1 MTMKPSVRKL
11 TALLLV
17 VWLLVGLAQ
26 PTAWANSGEITISSA
41 KELVNFSKNC
51 SLDTWSQGKTVRL
64 MADIDLTS
72 VDFAPI
78 PTFGGTFLG
87 DGHTISGLRIE
98 FSGSKLGLFRYIQ
111 KGAVVQDLHVSGTV
125 APDGSR
131 TFVGGIAGVNAGAI
145 RNCSFRGIVK
155 GDEAVGGIVG
165 RNDETGEIAGCTAS
179 GTVQGLDCTGGIA
192 GRNLGLLLKCENT
205 AGVNTMQQDTSLDLD
220 ALSGGLNQLS
230 GNQREE
236 TDALLNSHTD
246 TGGVAGY
253 SSGAIQ
259 SCVNNGA
266 VGYPH
271 VGYNVGGIAGRQTGY
286 LADCVNN
293 GAILGRK
300 DVGGIA
306 GQAEPYLALGADS
319 DTLTRLR
326 RELDTLDDLVQAA
339 IDHTQNNGDNISAK
353 LERIGLSTDAAR
365 DSSKR
370 LLDHTSDFLDDNVDT
385 LNSFSVT
392 VTAALDKMEPALD
405 DLSDAAGYLDILA
418 DRLETALDTLAD
430 TAEPSQ
436 NVKKAVEDL
445 KAVQKPLAEA
455 INALGT
461 ALDELQQAVIIT
473 DDGLEA
479 ICEALAKLPGAITEL
494 GQAISDLGR
503 AVSELG
509 EASTELPQVLEGNAP
524 GDYEENGGGDPPTVD
539 GALQGMGDALV
550 TIGEIM
556 QTIGENV
563 ELDPDH
569 LELALSALN
578 SSLQPLS
585 AAAKELANSTDDLS
599 KAMDDLI
606 SASGTLSEGLEQ
618 LAGASTVGGA
628 VSRKLESAFSAM
640 SKAVE
645 RLTEDGPLE
654 LSPLGQ
660 EARDASDDLHASL
673 SDLSDGMEELRTTV
687 DSAGDTLAAD
697 LRAVSRQMNK
707 VLDLVLDA
715 LADIQNGTEADRE
728 LIEDTS
734 DEDISATRQGKITGC
749 RNTGAVEGDRNV
761 GGAVG
766 SMAIEYDLDPEDDVE
781 RFSLGT
787 TYETKAVLQDCLN
800 RGTVTAKKDCAG
812 GLAGRMDLGTALECQ
827 NYGDV
832 TSTSGDYV
840 GGVVGYADATVRD
853 SYAKCVLSGA
863 SYIGGIAGWADR
875 LRNCAAIVTVDEGT
889 ECVGAIAG
897 DADLEKCEL
906 TGNRFVD
913 TGTAGIDGVSYAG
926 IAEPVDFEALRAVA
940 GIPTEFVSFTLTLMA
955 EDETVA
961 SIPFY
966 YGEDLSLVKLP
977 EVPEREDGYGV
988 WPEFDTSGLNSDI
1001 TLEAVYTPWVTL
1013 VASKAAEGNLALALA
1028 EGRFTEDAGL
1038 EVANSSQTPPGGGS
1052 AEDATDVWTLTLTG
1066 TDVAEGAE
1074 VPIRLLNRG
1083 GGKASVWQLVDGQW
1097 HPVDAAVNGH
1107 YLLLTMVGTTAT
1119 FCIRS
1124 AQSGPWLMVVLLAAA
1139 LLMLLAVV
1147 LLVIRRQKKKKAA
1160 KKAVK

>member
-1 MTMKPSVRKL
+1 MTMKHKL
-11 TALLLV
+11 TALLLA
-17 VWLLVGLAQ
+17 VWLLVGIAQ
-26 PTAWANSGEITISSA
+26 PTAWADGNEITISSA

-64 MADIDLTS
+64 TADIDLTS

-87 DGHTISGLRIE
+87 DGHTISGLHIDS
-98 FSGSKLGLFRYIQ
+98 SGSRLGLFRSIQ

-236 TDALLNSHTD
+236 ADALLNSHTD

-253 SSGAIQ
+253 SGGAIQ

-271 VGYNVGGIAGRQTGY
+271 VGYNAGGIAGRQTGY

-370 LLDHTSDFLDDNVDT
+370 LLDHTADFVDGNVDA
-385 LNSFSVT
+385 LNSFSAS
-392 VTAALDKMEPALD
+392 VTAALDAVDPALD
-405 DLSDAAGYLDILA
+405 DLSDAAGYLDTLA
-418 DRLETALDTLAD
+418 DKLEEALDTLSDAAALGQSAMKDARRAAAELGKAAEDMEAAMAALKNGVNTLRSAAVSGDEAAARTALTDLSGGASRLGGALERAGTAQAALQAALRDLVPDAGAD
-430 TAEPSQ
+430 DSLTEVGASLRG
-436 NVKKAVEDL
+436 AGS
-445 KAVQKPLAEA
+445 ALAEA
-455 INALGT
+455 AS
-461 ALDELQQAVIIT
+461 APS
-473 DDGLEA
+473 LEWN
-479 ICEALAKLPGAITEL
+479 
-494 GQAISDLGR
+494 SVR
-503 AVSELG
+503 S
-509 EASTELPQVLEGNAP
+509 S
-524 GDYEENGGGDPPTVD
+524 
-539 GALQGMGDALV
+539 
-550 TIGEIM
+550 
-556 QTIGENV
+556 
-563 ELDPDH
+563 
-569 LELALSALN
+569 LSAL
-578 SSLQPLS
+578 SSALQSLKNAAGHLKS
-585 AAAKELANSTDDLS
+585 AADAFQRSMGELEA
-599 KAMDDLI
+599 
-606 SASGTLSEGLEQ
+606 GTGKLSEALEQ
-618 LAGASTVGGA
+618 LADVSAVGGS

-645 RLTEDGPLE
+645 RLTEDGPLG

-660 EARDASDDLHASL
+660 EARDASDDLYASL
-673 SDLSDGMEELRTTV
+673 SDLSSGMKELRTTV

-715 LADIQNGTEADRE
+715 LTDIQNGTEADRE

-749 RNTGAVEGDRNV
+749 RNTGAVGGDRNV

-766 SMAIEYDLDPEDDVE
+766 AMAIEYDLDPEDDVE

-827 NYGDV
+827 NYGSV

-897 DADLEKCEL
+897 DADLEKGEL

-961 SIPFY
+961 AIPFY

-1038 EVANSSQTPPGGGS
+1038 EVANSSQTPPGSGS

-1097 HPVDAAVNGH
+1097 HPVDAAANGH
-1107 YLLLTMVGTTAT
+1107 YLLLTMAGTTAT

-1124 AQSGPWLMVVLLAAA
+1124 AQRGPWLLAVLLAAA

-1147 LLVIRRQKKKKAA
+1147 LLVIRRQKKKKAT
-1160 KKAVK
+1160 KKAAK

>member
-1 MTMKPSVRKL
+1 MKASMRKL
-11 TALLLV
+11 TALLMA

-26 PTAWANSGEITISSA
+26 PTAWADDGEITISSA
-41 KELVNFSKNC
+41 KELVSFSRNC

-64 MADIDLTS
+64 TADIDLTA

-87 DGHTISGLRIE
+87 DGHTISGLRIDA
-98 FSGSKLGLFRYIQ
+98 SGSRMGLFRYIQ
-111 KGAVVQDLHVSGTV
+111 KGAVVRDLHVSGTV
-125 APDGSR
+125 TPDGSR

-145 RNCSFRGIVK
+145 QSCSFRGIVK
-155 GDEAVGGIVG
+155 GDEAVGGIAG

-192 GRNLGLLLKCENT
+192 GRNLGLLLKCEND
-205 AGVNTMQQDTSLDLD
+205 AEVNTIQHDTSPDLED
-220 ALSGGLNQLS
+220 ISGGLSQLS

-236 TDALLNSHTD
+236 ADALLNSHTD

-300 DVGGIA
+300 DVGGIT
-306 GQAEPYLALGADS
+306 GQAEPYLTLGADS

-326 RELDTLDDLVQAA
+326 QELDTLDDLVQAA
-339 IDHTQNNGDNISAK
+339 IDHTQLSGNDISAK

-370 LLDHTSDFLDDNVDT
+370 LLDHASDFVDNNVDT
-385 LNSFSVT
+385 LNSFSAS

-405 DLSDAAGYLDILA
+405 DLSDAAGYLDTLSGKLEDALDILA
-418 DRLETALDTLAD
+418 EAGTLSQSAMKDAQNAAKDLGLAADDMSDAMDAMREAFKALQNAVIIENEDAVREALENLAVAIRDLGDALSRAGTALEALQQALGGASPNYEAANAALADAADALADMGDAMGRISGDLTIISENTSLDWGSVETALGKL
-430 TAEPSQ
+430 E
-436 NVKKAVEDL
+436 
-445 KAVQKPLAEA
+445 EA
-455 INALGT
+455 F
-461 ALDELQQAVIIT
+461 
-473 DDGLEA
+473 
-479 ICEALAKLPGAITEL
+479 
-494 GQAISDLGR
+494 
-503 AVSELG
+503 
-509 EASTELPQVLEGNAP
+509 
-524 GDYEENGGGDPPTVD
+524 
-539 GALQGMGDALV
+539 
-550 TIGEIM
+550 
-556 QTIGENV
+556 
-563 ELDPDH
+563 
-569 LELALSALN
+569 
-578 SSLQPLS
+578 SSLQNAAGHLNDASTDLNAALGKLEDASGKLS
-585 AAAKELANSTDDLS
+585 AALEELADV
-599 KAMDDLI
+599 
-606 SASGTLSEGLEQ
+606 SAI
-618 LAGASTVGGA
+618 GGA

-660 EARDASDDLHASL
+660 EARDAGDDLYASL

-707 VLDLVLDA
+707 VLNLMLDA
-715 LADIQNGTEADRE
+715 FSDLQDVTEQDRE

-734 DEDISATRQGKITGC
+734 DEDISTTRQGKVTGC
-749 RNTGAVEGDRNV
+749 RNTGTVEGDRNV

-800 RGTVTAKKDCAG
+800 RGAVTAKKDCAG
-812 GLAGRMDLGTALECQ
+812 GLAGRMDLGTALGCQ
-827 NYGDV
+827 NYGAV

-840 GGVVGYADATVRD
+840 GGVAGYGGGTVRD

-863 SYIGGIAGWADR
+863 SYVGGIAGRADR
-875 LRNCAAIVTVDEGT
+875 LQNCAAIVTVEEGT

-897 DADLEKCEL
+897 DADLEKGEL
-906 TGNRFVD
+906 SGNRFVD

-926 IAEPVDFEALRAVA
+926 IAEPVDFETLRAAA
-940 GIPTEFVSFTLTLMA
+940 GIPTEFVSFTLTLVA
-955 EDETVA
+955 EGETVA

-988 WPEFDTSGLNSDI
+988 WPAFDTSGLNSDI

-1028 EGRFTEDAGL
+1028 EGRFTEDARL
-1038 EVANSSQTPPGGGS
+1038 EVSNGSQMPPAGGG
-1052 AEDATDVWTLTLTG
+1052 AKDTTDVWTLTLTG
-1066 TDVAEGAE
+1066 ADVAEGTE
-1074 VPIRLLNRG
+1074 IPIRLLNRG
-1083 GGKASVWQLVDGQW
+1083 GGKASVWQLTDGGWQ
-1097 HPVDAAVNGH
+1097 PVDFTVNGH
-1107 YLLLTMVGTTAT
+1107 YLLLTMAGTTAT
-1119 FCIRS
+1119 FCVRS
-1124 AQSGPWLMVVLLAAA
+1124 SQSSPWLLVLLAAA
-1139 LLMLLAVV
+1139 LLAVLAAV
-1147 LLVIRRQKKKKAA
+1147 LLVLRHRKKKKTARKAA
-1160 KKAVK
+1160 K

>member
-1 MTMKPSVRKL
+1 MKHKL
-11 TALLLV
+11 TALLLA
-17 VWLLVGLAQ
+17 VWLLVGIAQ
-26 PTAWANSGEITISSA
+26 PTAWADGNEITISSA
-41 KELVNFSKNC
+41 KELVNFSQNC

-64 MADIDLTS
+64 TADIDLTS

-87 DGHTISGLRIE
+87 DGHTISGLHIDS
-98 FSGSKLGLFRYIQ
+98 SGSRLGLFRSIQ

-192 GRNLGLLLKCENT
+192 GRNLGLLLKCEND
-205 AGVNTMQQDTSLDLD
+205 AEVNTIQHDTSPDLED
-220 ALSGGLNQLS
+220 ISGGLSQLS

-236 TDALLNSHTD
+236 GDALLNSHTD

-253 SSGAIQ
+253 SGGAIQ

-293 GAILGRK
+293 GTILGRK

-306 GQAEPYLALGADS
+306 GQAEPYLTLGADS

-326 RELDTLDDLVQAA
+326 RELDTLDDLVQSA
-339 IDHTQNNGDNISAK
+339 IDHTQASGDTISAK

-370 LLDHTSDFLDDNVDT
+370 LLDHASDFVDDNVDS

-392 VTAALDKMEPALD
+392 VTAALDKMEPALE

-418 DRLETALDTLAD
+418 DQLETALNASAD
-430 TAEPSQ
+430 TPKSDQ
-436 NVKKAVEDL
+436 NITNAVVDLKKAGKSL
-445 KAVQKPLAEA
+445 TEA
-455 INALGT
+455 TNALAT
-461 ALDELQQAVIIT
+461 ASNTLQQAIKVQNPDEIH
-473 DDGLEA
+473 
-479 ICEALAKLPGAITEL
+479 GAIVDLYKGISKL
-494 GQAISDLGR
+494 GSAI
-503 AVSELG
+503 SELG
-509 EASTELPQVLEGNAP
+509 KALNTFSQVS
-524 GDYEENGGGDPPTVD
+524 EENFSGGHEESGEDDPPTVS
-539 GALQGMGDALV
+539 GALQDMGDALRD
-550 TIGEIM
+550 IGDAL
-556 QTIGENV
+556 QTIADNV
-563 ELDPDH
+563 TLDPI
-569 LELALSALN
+569 LLQSALSDLN
-578 SSLQPLS
+578 RSIQSFHTAAQQLAESS
-585 AAAKELANSTDDLS
+585 DDLS
-599 KAMDDLI
+599 KAMSDLI
-606 SASGTLSEGLEQ
+606 S
-618 LAGASTVGGA
+618 VGGA

-640 SKAVE
+640 SKAVD

-660 EARDASDDLHASL
+660 EARDAGDDLYASL

-707 VLDLVLDA
+707 VLNLMLDA
-715 LADIQNGTEADRE
+715 FSDLQDVTEQDRE

-734 DEDISATRQGKITGC
+734 DEDISATRQGKVTGC
-749 RNTGAVEGDRNV
+749 RNAGTVEGDRNV

-897 DADLEKCEL
+897 DADLEKGEL

-961 SIPFY
+961 AIPFY

-988 WPEFDTSGLNSDI
+988 WPEFDTSGLDSDI

-1028 EGRFTEDAGL
+1028 EGRFTEDARL
-1038 EVANSSQTPPGGGS
+1038 EVANSSQTPPGSGS
-1052 AEDATDVWTLTLTG
+1052 AKDTTDVWTLTLTG
-1066 TDVAEGAE
+1066 TDVAEGTE
-1074 VPIRLLNRG
+1074 IPIRLLNRG
-1083 GGKASVWQLVDGQW
+1083 GGKASVWQLTDGQW
-1097 HPVDAAVNGH
+1097 HIVDTTVNGH
-1107 YLLLTMVGTTAT
+1107 YLLLTMTGTTAT
-1119 FCIRS
+1119 FCVRS
-1124 AQSGPWLMVVLLAAA
+1124 SQGGPWLMVLLAAA
-1139 LLMLLAVV
+1139 LLAVLAAV
-1147 LLVIRRQKKKKAA
+1147 LLVLRHRKKKKTAG
-1160 KKAVK
+1160 KAVK

>member
-1 MTMKPSVRKL
+1 MKASMRKL
-11 TALLLV
+11 TALLLA

-26 PTAWANSGEITISSA
+26 PTAWADGDEITISSA
-41 KELVNFSKNC
+41 KELVTFSRNC

-64 MADIDLTS
+64 TADIDLTA

-87 DGHTISGLRIE
+87 DGHTISGLRIDA
-98 FSGSKLGLFRYIQ
+98 SGSRMGLFRCIQ

-125 APDGSR
+125 TPDGSR
-131 TFVGGIAGVNAGAI
+131 ALVGGIAGINAGAI
-145 RNCSFRGIVK
+145 RSCSFRGIVR

-192 GRNLGLLLKCENT
+192 GRNLGLLLKCENN
-205 AGVNTMQQDTSLDLD
+205 AEVNTIQHDASPDLD
-220 ALSGGLNQLS
+220 ALSGGLSQLS

-236 TDALLNSHTD
+236 ADALLNSHTD

-253 SSGAIQ
+253 SGGAIQ

-306 GQAEPYLALGADS
+306 GQAEPYLTLGADS

-326 RELDTLDDLVQAA
+326 RELDTLDDLVQSA
-339 IDHTQNNGDNISAK
+339 IDHTQLSGDTISAR

-370 LLDHTSDFLDDNVDT
+370 LLDHTSDFVDDNVDS
-385 LNSFSVT
+385 LNSFSAS
-392 VTAALDKMEPALD
+392 VTAALDQMEPALE
-405 DLSDAAGYLDILA
+405 DLSDAAGYLDTLSGK
-418 DRLETALDTLAD
+418 LEDALDTLAEAG
-430 TAEPSQ
+430 TLSQ
-436 NVKKAVEDL
+436 SAMKDAKNAAKDLGLAADDMSDAMDAMQDAFDALQRAVIIEDEDEVRAAL
-445 KAVQKPLAEA
+445 DDLADAVGYLGRALNQAGEA
-455 INALGT
+455 GNTLQEALGLSGTGENGASGDIGAALEQIGEALGT
-461 ALDELQQAVIIT
+461 IADNTSLDWDSLQE
-473 DDGLEA
+473 G
-479 ICEALAKLPGAITEL
+479 L
-494 GQAISDLGR
+494 GQM
-503 AVSELG
+503 G
-509 EASTELPQVLEGNAP
+509 EAFQYLEYAAGHLNDASTGLNAALGKLEDASGKLS
-524 GDYEENGGGDPPTVD
+524 T
-539 GALQGMGDALV
+539 AL
-550 TIGEIM
+550 E
-556 QTIGENV
+556 
-563 ELDPDH
+563 
-569 LELALSALN
+569 ELADV
-578 SSLQPLS
+578 SS
-585 AAAKELANSTDDLS
+585 
-599 KAMDDLI
+599 I
-606 SASGTLSEGLEQ
+606 
-618 LAGASTVGGA
+618 GGA

-640 SKAVE
+640 SKAVD

-660 EARDASDDLHASL
+660 EARDASDDLYASL

-707 VLDLVLDA
+707 VLNLMLDA
-715 LADIQNGTEADRE
+715 FSDLQDVTEEDRE
-728 LIEDTS
+728 RIEDTS
-734 DEDISATRQGKITGC
+734 DEDISATRQGKVTGC
-749 RNTGAVEGDRNV
+749 RNTGTVEGDRNV

-781 RFSLGT
+781 RFSLGN
-787 TYETKAVLQDCLN
+787 TYETKAVLQDCVN
-800 RGTVTAKKDCAG
+800 RGAVTAKKDCAG
-812 GLAGRMDLGTALECQ
+812 GLAGRMDLGTALGCQ
-827 NYGDV
+827 NYGAV
-832 TSTSGDYV
+832 TSTNGDYV
-840 GGVVGYADATVRD
+840 GGVAGYGDGTVRD

-863 SYIGGIAGWADR
+863 SYVGGIAGWADR
-875 LRNCAAIVTVDEGT
+875 LENCAAIVTVDEGT

-897 DADLEKCEL
+897 DADLEKGEL
-906 TGNRFVD
+906 SGNRFVD

-926 IAEPVDFEALRAVA
+926 IAEPVDFETLRAVA
-940 GIPTEFVSFTLTLMA
+940 GIPTEFVSFTLTLVA

-961 SIPFY
+961 TIPFY

-977 EVPEREDGYGV
+977 EIPEREDGYGV

-1013 VASKAAEGNLALALA
+1013 VASKAAEGNLALALV
-1028 EGRFTEDAGL
+1028 EGRFTEDARL
-1038 EVANSSQTPPGGGS
+1038 EVANSAQTPPAGGS
-1052 AEDATDVWTLTLTG
+1052 AKDTTDVWTLTLTG
-1066 TDVAEGAE
+1066 IDAAEGAE

-1083 GGKASVWQLVDGQW
+1083 GGKASVWQLTDGQW
-1097 HPVDAAVNGH
+1097 YPVDATVNGH
-1107 YLLLTMVGTTAT
+1107 YLLLTMTGTTAT
-1119 FCIRS
+1119 FCVRS
-1124 AQSGPWLMVVLLAAA
+1124 AQGGPWLLVILAAA
-1139 LLMLLAVV
+1139 LLAVLAAV
-1147 LLVIRRQKKKKAA
+1147 LLVLRHRKKKKTA
-1160 KKAVK
+1160 KKTAK

>member
-1 MTMKPSVRKL
+1 MKASMRKL
-11 TALLLV
+11 TALLLA

-26 PTAWANSGEITISSA
+26 PTAWADGSEVTISSA
-41 KELVNFSKNC
+41 KELVSFSKNC
-51 SLDTWSQGKTVRL
+51 ALDTWSQGKTVRL
-64 MADIDLTS
+64 TADIDLTA

-87 DGHTISGLRIE
+87 DGHTISGLRIDA
-98 FSGSKLGLFRYIQ
+98 SGSRMGLFRYIQ
-111 KGAVVQDLHVSGTV
+111 KGAVVRDLHVSGTV
-125 APDGSR
+125 TPDGSR

-145 RNCSFRGIVK
+145 QSCSFRGIVK

-179 GTVQGLDCTGGIA
+179 GTVQGLDATGGIA
-192 GRNLGLLLKCENT
+192 GRNLGLLLKCEND
-205 AGVNTMQQDTSLDLD
+205 AEVNTIQHDTSPDLED
-220 ALSGGLNQLS
+220 ISGGLSQLS

-236 TDALLNSHTD
+236 GDALLNSHTD

-253 SSGAIQ
+253 SGGAIQ

-306 GQAEPYLALGADS
+306 GQAEPYLTLGADS

-326 RELDTLDDLVQAA
+326 RELDTLDDLVQSA
-339 IDHTQNNGDNISAK
+339 IDHTQASGDTISAR

-370 LLDHTSDFLDDNVDT
+370 LLDHASDFVDDNVDS

-392 VTAALDKMEPALD
+392 VTAALDKMEPALE

-418 DRLETALDTLAD
+418 DQLETALNASAD
-430 TAEPSQ
+430 TPKSDQ
-436 NVKKAVEDL
+436 NITNAVVDLKKAGKSL
-445 KAVQKPLAEA
+445 TEA
-455 INALGT
+455 TNALAT
-461 ALDELQQAVIIT
+461 ASDKLQQAINVQNPKEIN
-473 DDGLEA
+473 
-479 ICEALAKLPGAITEL
+479 GAIGDLCTGISNL
-494 GQAISDLGR
+494 GSAI
-503 AVSELG
+503 SELG
-509 EASTELPQVLEGNAP
+509 KALNTFSQVS
-524 GDYEENGGGDPPTVD
+524 EENFSGGHEESGEDDPPTVS
-539 GALQGMGDALV
+539 GALQKMGKALEDIGNALQKIADNV
-550 TIGEIM
+550 T
-556 QTIGENV
+556 
-563 ELDPDH
+563 LDPI
-569 LELALSALN
+569 LLQSALSDLN
-578 SSLQPLS
+578 RSIQSFHTAAQQLAESS
-585 AAAKELANSTDDLS
+585 DDLS
-599 KAMDDLI
+599 KAMSDLI
-606 SASGTLSEGLEQ
+606 S
-618 LAGASTVGGA
+618 VGGA

-640 SKAVE
+640 SKAVD

-660 EARDASDDLHASL
+660 EARDAGDDLYASL
-673 SDLSDGMEELRTTV
+673 SDLSDGMEELRATV

-707 VLDLVLDA
+707 VLNLMLDA
-715 LADIQNGTEADRE
+715 FSDLQDVTEEDRE

-734 DEDISATRQGKITGC
+734 DEDISATRQGKVTGC
-749 RNTGAVEGDRNV
+749 RNTGTVEGDRNV

-800 RGTVTAKKDCAG
+800 RGAVTAKKDCAG
-812 GLAGRMDLGTALECQ
+812 GLAGRMDLGTALGCQ
-827 NYGDV
+827 NYGAV

-840 GGVVGYADATVRD
+840 GGVAGYGGGTVRD

-863 SYIGGIAGWADR
+863 SYVGGIAGRADR
-875 LRNCAAIVTVDEGT
+875 LQNCAAIVTVDEGT

-897 DADLEKCEL
+897 DADLEKGEL
-906 TGNRFVD
+906 SGNRFVD

-926 IAEPVDFEALRAVA
+926 IAEPVDFETLRAVA
-940 GIPTEFVSFTLTLMA
+940 GIPTEFVSFTLTLVA

-961 SIPFY
+961 AIPFY
-966 YGEDLSLVKLP
+966 YGEDLSLAKLP

-988 WPEFDTSGLNSDI
+988 WPAFDTSGLHSDI

-1013 VASKAAEGNLALALA
+1013 VASKAAEGNLSLALA
-1028 EGRFTEDAGL
+1028 EGRFTEEARL
-1038 EVANSSQTPPGGGS
+1038 EVANSAQTPPAGGG
-1052 AEDATDVWTLTLTG
+1052 AKDTTDVWTLTLTG
-1066 TDVAEGAE
+1066 ADVAEGTE
-1074 VPIRLLNRG
+1074 IPIRLLNRG
-1083 GGKASVWQLVDGQW
+1083 GGKASVWQLTDGQW
-1097 HPVDAAVNGH
+1097 HIVDTTVNGH
-1107 YLLLTMVGTTAT
+1107 YLLLTMTGTTAT
-1119 FCIRS
+1119 FCVRS
-1124 AQSGPWLMVVLLAAA
+1124 SQGGPWLLVLLAAA
-1139 LLMLLAVV
+1139 LLAVLAAI
-1147 LLVIRRQKKKKAA
+1147 LLVVRHRKKKKTARKAA
-1160 KKAVK
+1160 K

>member
-1 MTMKPSVRKL
+1 MRKL
-11 TALLLV
+11 TALLLA
-17 VWLLVGLAQ
+17 VWLLAGTAQ
-26 PTAWANSGEITISSA
+26 PMAWSDGDEITISSA
-41 KELVNFSKNC
+41 KELVGFSKSC
-51 SLDTWSQGKTVRL
+51 ALDTWSQGKTVRL
-64 MADIDLTS
+64 TADIDLTA

-87 DGHTISGLRIE
+87 DGHTISGLRIKS
-98 FSGSKLGLFRYIQ
+98 SGSKLGLFRYIQ
-111 KGAVVQDLHVSGTV
+111 KDAVVQDLHVSGTV

-131 TFVGGIAGVNAGAI
+131 AFVGGIAGVNAGTI

-155 GDEAVGGIVG
+155 GDEAVGGIAG

-179 GTVQGLDCTGGIA
+179 GTVQGLDCTGGIV
-192 GRNLGLLLKCENT
+192 GRNLGLLLKCENS
-205 AGVNTMQQDTSLDLD
+205 AEVNTIQHDSSLELEDI
-220 ALSGGLNQLS
+220 SGGLSQLS

-236 TDALLNSHTD
+236 ADILLNSHTD
-246 TGGVAGY
+246 TGGVSGY

-259 SCVNNGA
+259 SCVNNGP

-370 LLDHTSDFLDDNVDT
+370 LLDHTSDFVDDNVDT

-392 VTAALDKMEPALD
+392 VTAALDRMEPALD

-455 INALGT
+455 INALRT
-461 ALDELQQAVIIT
+461 ALNELQQAVIIK

-479 ICEALAKLPGAITEL
+479 ICKALANLPGAITEL
-494 GQAISDLGR
+494 GTAISDLGR

-509 EASTELPQVLEGNAP
+509 EASNEFPQVLEGDAP
-524 GDYEENGGGDPPTVD
+524 GDYEENGGGDPPTVA
-539 GALQGMGDALV
+539 GALLEMGNALV
-550 TIGEIM
+550 KIGGIMKTIE
-556 QTIGENV
+556 ENV
-563 ELDPDH
+563 ELDPDQ
-569 LELALSALN
+569 LELALSALS

-585 AAAKELANSTDDLS
+585 AAAKELADSSDDLS

-645 RLTEDGPLE
+645 RLTEDGPLG

-660 EARDASDDLHASL
+660 EARDASDDLYASL
-673 SDLSDGMEELRTTV
+673 SDLSSGMKELRTTV

-707 VLDLVLDA
+707 VLNLMLDA
-715 LADIQNGTEADRE
+715 FSDLQDVTEQDRE

-734 DEDISATRQGKITGC
+734 DEDISATRQGKVTGC
-749 RNTGAVEGDRNV
+749 RNTGTVEGDRNV

-840 GGVVGYADATVRD
+840 GGVAGYGDGTVRD

-863 SYIGGIAGWADR
+863 SYIGGIAGWAHR
-875 LRNCAAIVTVDEGT
+875 LQSCAAIVTVDEGA

-897 DADLEKCEL
+897 DADLEGGEL
-906 TGNRFVD
+906 FGNCFVD
-913 TGTAGIDGVSYAG
+913 TGIAAIDGVSYSG
-926 IAEPVDFEALRAVA
+926 LAEPVDFETLRTVT

-961 SIPFY
+961 TIPFY

-988 WPEFDTSGLNSDI
+988 WPAFDTSGLNSDI

-1028 EGRFTEDAGL
+1028 EGRFTEDARL
-1038 EVANSSQTPPGGGS
+1038 EVANSSQTPPAGNS
-1052 AEDATDVWTLTLTG
+1052 AKGTTDVWTLTLTG
-1066 TDVAEGAE
+1066 ADVAEGME

-1083 GGKASVWQLVDGQW
+1083 GGNASVWQLTDGQW
-1097 HPVDAAVNGH
+1097 HEVESTINGH
-1107 YLLLTMVGTTAT
+1107 YLMLTMTDTTAT
-1119 FCIRS
+1119 FCVCS
-1124 AQSGPWLMVVLLAAA
+1124 SQSGPWLLVALLAAV
-1139 LLMLLAVV
+1139 LLVLLAVV
-1147 LLVIRRQKKKKAA
+1147 LLHRKKKKPAKKAA
-1160 KKAVK
+1160 K

>member
-1 MTMKPSVRKL
+1 MRKL
-11 TALLLV
+11 TALLMA
-17 VWLLVGLAQ
+17 VWLLVGVAQ
-26 PTAWANSGEITISSA
+26 PTAWADGDELTISSA
-41 KELVNFSKNC
+41 KELVSFSRNC

-64 MADIDLTS
+64 TADIDLTA

-87 DGHTISGLRIE
+87 DGHTISGLRIDA
-98 FSGSKLGLFRYIQ
+98 SGSRMGLFRYIQ
-111 KGAVVQDLHVSGTV
+111 KGAVVRDLHVSGTV
-125 APDGSR
+125 TPDGSR

-145 RNCSFRGIVK
+145 QSCSFRGIVK

-179 GTVQGLDCTGGIA
+179 GTVQGLDATGGIA
-192 GRNLGLLLKCENT
+192 GRNLGLLLKCEND
-205 AGVNTMQQDTSLDLD
+205 AEVNTIQHDTSPDLD
-220 ALSGGLNQLS
+220 ALSGSLNQLS

-236 TDALLNSHTD
+236 GDALLNSHTD

-306 GQAEPYLALGADS
+306 GQAEPYLTLGADS

-326 RELDTLDDLVQAA
+326 RELDTLDDLVQSA
-339 IDHTQNNGDNISAK
+339 IDHTQASGDTISAR

-365 DSSKR
+365 DSSRR
-370 LLDHTSDFLDDNVDT
+370 LLDHTSDFVDDNVDS
-385 LNSFSVT
+385 LNSFSAS

-405 DLSDAAGYLDILA
+405 DLSDAAGYLDTLSSK
-418 DRLETALDTLAD
+418 LEDALDTLAEAG
-430 TAEPSQ
+430 TLSQ
-436 NVKKAVEDL
+436 SAMKDAQNAAKDLGLAADDMSDAMDAMQVAFEALQRAVIIEDEDAVRDALRDLADAIRALGSAL
-445 KAVQKPLAEA
+445 KQAGEA
-455 INALGT
+455 GNTLQEALGLSGAGENGASGGIGGALEQIGTALGT
-461 ALDELQQAVIIT
+461 IADNTSLDWDSLQKALRQMSDAFQ
-473 DDGLEA
+473 DLEDA
-479 ICEALAKLPGAITEL
+479 AGHLNDASADLNAALGKLE
-494 GQAISDLGR
+494 D
-503 AVSELG
+503 
-509 EASTELPQVLEGNAP
+509 ASGKLSTALE
-524 GDYEENGGGDPPTVD
+524 
-539 GALQGMGDALV
+539 
-550 TIGEIM
+550 
-556 QTIGENV
+556 
-563 ELDPDH
+563 
-569 LELALSALN
+569 ELADVSA
-578 SSLQPLS
+578 
-585 AAAKELANSTDDLS
+585 
-599 KAMDDLI
+599 I
-606 SASGTLSEGLEQ
+606 
-618 LAGASTVGGA
+618 GGS

-640 SKAVE
+640 SKAVD

-660 EARDASDDLHASL
+660 EARDAGDDLYASL
-673 SDLSDGMEELRTTV
+673 SDLSDGMEELRATV

-707 VLDLVLDA
+707 VLNLMLDA
-715 LADIQNGTEADRE
+715 FSDLQDVTEEDRE

-734 DEDISATRQGKITGC
+734 DEDISATRQGKVTGC
-749 RNTGAVEGDRNV
+749 RNTGTVEGDRNV

-781 RFSLGT
+781 RFSPGT

-800 RGTVTAKKDCAG
+800 RGAVTAKKDCAG
-812 GLAGRMDLGTALECQ
+812 GLAGRMDLGTALGCQ
-827 NYGDV
+827 NYGAV

-840 GGVVGYADATVRD
+840 GGVAGYGGGTVRD

-863 SYIGGIAGWADR
+863 SYVGGIAGRADR
-875 LRNCAAIVTVDEGT
+875 LQNCAAIVTVDEGT

-897 DADLEKCEL
+897 DADLEKGGL
-906 TGNRFVD
+906 SGNRFVD

-926 IAEPVDFEALRAVA
+926 IAEPVDFETLRAVA
-940 GIPTEFVSFTLTLMA
+940 GIPTEFVSFTLTLVA
-955 EDETVA
+955 EGETVA

-988 WPEFDTSGLNSDI
+988 WPAFDTSGLHSDI

-1028 EGRFTEDAGL
+1028 EGRFTEDARL
-1038 EVANSSQTPPGGGS
+1038 EVSNGSQTPPAGGS
-1052 AEDATDVWTLTLTG
+1052 AKDTTDVWTLTLTG
-1066 TDVAEGAE
+1066 ADVAEGTE
-1074 VPIRLLNRG
+1074 IPIRLLNRG
-1083 GGKASVWQLVDGQW
+1083 GGKASVWQLTDGGWQ
-1097 HPVDAAVNGH
+1097 PVDFTVNGH
-1107 YLLLTMVGTTAT
+1107 YLLLTMTGTTAT
-1119 FCIRS
+1119 FCVRS
-1124 AQSGPWLMVVLLAAA
+1124 SQGGPWLLVLLAAA
-1139 LLMLLAVV
+1139 LLAVLAAV
-1147 LLVIRRQKKKKAA
+1147 LLVLRHRKKKKTARKAA
-1160 KKAVK
+1160 K

>member
-1 MTMKPSVRKL
+1 MKASMRKL
-11 TALLLV
+11 TALLMA

-26 PTAWANSGEITISSA
+26 PTAWADDGEITISSA
-41 KELVNFSKNC
+41 KELVSFSRNC

-64 MADIDLTS
+64 TADIDLTA

-87 DGHTISGLRIE
+87 DGYTISGLRIDA
-98 FSGSKLGLFRYIQ
+98 SGSRMGLFRYIQ
-111 KGAVVQDLHVSGTV
+111 KGAVVRDLHVSGTV
-125 APDGSR
+125 TPDGSR

-145 RNCSFRGIVK
+145 QSCSFRGIVK
-155 GDEAVGGIVG
+155 GDEAVGGIAG

-192 GRNLGLLLKCENT
+192 GRNLGLLLKCEND
-205 AGVNTMQQDTSLDLD
+205 AEVNTIQHDTSPDLED
-220 ALSGGLNQLS
+220 ISGGLSQFS

-236 TDALLNSHTD
+236 ADALLNSHTD

-253 SSGAIQ
+253 SGGAIQ
-259 SCVNNGA
+259 SCVNSGA

-306 GQAEPYLALGADS
+306 GQAEPYLTLGADS

-326 RELDTLDDLVQAA
+326 QELDTLDDLVQAA
-339 IDHTQNNGDNISAK
+339 IDHTQASGDTISAR

-365 DSSKR
+365 DSSRR
-370 LLDHTSDFLDDNVDT
+370 LLDHTSDFVDDNVDS
-385 LNSFSVT
+385 LNSFSAS

-405 DLSDAAGYLDILA
+405 DLSDAAGYLDTLSGK
-418 DRLETALDTLAD
+418 LEDALDTLAEAG
-430 TAEPSQ
+430 TLSQ
-436 NVKKAVEDL
+436 SAMKDAQNAAKDL
-445 KAVQKPLAEA
+445 GLAADDMSDAMAAMQEA
-455 INALGT
+455 FEAL
-461 ALDELQQAVIIT
+461 QNAVII
-473 DDGLEA
+473 DNEDA
-479 ICEALAKLPGAITEL
+479 VREALEKLAAAIR
-494 GQAISDLGR
+494 DL
-503 AVSELG
+503 
-509 EASTELPQVLEGNAP
+509 
-524 GDYEENGGGDPPTVD
+524 
-539 GALQGMGDALV
+539 GDALSRAGDAGN
-550 TIGEIM
+550 TLQEALGLSGAGENGASGGIGDALKRIGEALGDIADN
-556 QTIGENV
+556 TS
-563 ELDPDH
+563 LDWDSLQKALSQMNEAFQSLEYAAGH
-569 LELALSALN
+569 LNDASADLNAALGKLEDASGKLSTALEELADVSA
-578 SSLQPLS
+578 
-585 AAAKELANSTDDLS
+585 
-599 KAMDDLI
+599 I
-606 SASGTLSEGLEQ
+606 
-618 LAGASTVGGA
+618 GGA

-660 EARDASDDLHASL
+660 EARDAGDDLYASL

-707 VLDLVLDA
+707 VLSLMLDA
-715 LADIQNGTEADRE
+715 FSDLQDVTEEDRE

-734 DEDISATRQGKITGC
+734 DEDISTTRQGKVTGC
-749 RNTGAVEGDRNV
+749 RNTGTVEGDRNV

-787 TYETKAVLQDCLN
+787 TYETKAVLQDCVN
-800 RGTVTAKKDCAG
+800 RGAVTAKKDCAG
-812 GLAGRMDLGTALECQ
+812 GLAGRMDLGTALGCQ
-827 NYGDV
+827 NYGAV

-840 GGVVGYADATVRD
+840 GGVAGYGGGTVRD

-863 SYIGGIAGWADR
+863 SYVGGIAGWADR
-875 LRNCAAIVTVDEGT
+875 LQNCAAIVTVDEGT

-897 DADLEKCEL
+897 DADLEKGEL
-906 TGNRFVD
+906 SGNRFVD

-926 IAEPVDFEALRAVA
+926 IAEPVDFETLRAAA
-940 GIPTEFVSFTLTLMA
+940 GIPTEFVSFTLTLVA
-955 EDETVA
+955 EGETVA

-988 WPEFDTSGLNSDI
+988 WPAFDTSGLHSDI

-1028 EGRFTEDAGL
+1028 EGRFTEEARL
-1038 EVANSSQTPPGGGS
+1038 EVANSAQTPPAGGG
-1052 AEDATDVWTLTLTG
+1052 AKDTTDVWTLTLTG
-1066 TDVAEGAE
+1066 ADVAEGTE
-1074 VPIRLLNRG
+1074 IPIRLLNRG
-1083 GGKASVWQLVDGQW
+1083 GGKASVWQLTDGQW
-1097 HPVDAAVNGH
+1097 HIVDTTVNGH
-1107 YLLLTMVGTTAT
+1107 YLLLTMTGTTAT
-1119 FCIRS
+1119 FCVRS
-1124 AQSGPWLMVVLLAAA
+1124 SQGGPWLLVLLAAA
-1139 LLMLLAVV
+1139 LLAVLAAI
-1147 LLVIRRQKKKKAA
+1147 LLVVRHRKKKRAAGKAA
-1160 KKAVK
+1160 K

>member
-1 MTMKPSVRKL
+1 MKASMRKL
-11 TALLLV
+11 TALLMA
-17 VWLLVGLAQ
+17 VWLLVGVAQ
-26 PTAWANSGEITISSA
+26 PTAWADGDELTISSA
-41 KELVNFSKNC
+41 KELVSFSRNC

-64 MADIDLTS
+64 TADIDLTA

-87 DGHTISGLRIE
+87 DGHTISGLRIDA
-98 FSGSKLGLFRYIQ
+98 SGSRMGLFRYIQ
-111 KGAVVQDLHVSGTV
+111 KGAVVRDLHVSGTV
-125 APDGSR
+125 TPDGSR

-145 RNCSFRGIVK
+145 QSCSFRGIVK

-192 GRNLGLLLKCENT
+192 GRNLGLLLKCEND
-205 AGVNTMQQDTSLDLD
+205 AEVNTIQHDTSPDLED
-220 ALSGGLNQLS
+220 ISGGLNQLS

-236 TDALLNSHTD
+236 GDALLNSHTD

-253 SSGAIQ
+253 SGGAIQ

-306 GQAEPYLALGADS
+306 GQAEPYLTLGADS

-326 RELDTLDDLVQAA
+326 RELDTLDDLVQSA
-339 IDHTQNNGDNISAK
+339 IDHTQASGDTISAR

-370 LLDHTSDFLDDNVDT
+370 LLDHASDFVDDNVDA
-385 LNSFSVT
+385 LNSLST
-392 VTAALDKMEPALD
+392 SVTAALDDLSPALD
-405 DLSDAAGYLDILA
+405 DLSDAAGYMDTLS
-418 DRLETALDTLAD
+418 DRLETALNTLAD
-430 TAEPSQ
+430 AAGLGQ
-436 NVKKAVEDL
+436 AAMRDAKNAAADL
-445 KAVQKPLAEA
+445 RLAGQDLSA
-455 INALGT
+455 AMDAMQT
-461 ALDELQQAVIIT
+461 ALEELQQSVIIQDETAVRAALT
-473 DDGLEA
+473 DLAGALEA
-479 ICEALAKLPGAITEL
+479 LGGAIERAGAALEALQEALDGAIP
-494 GQAISDLGR
+494 DD
-503 AVSELG
+503 
-509 EASTELPQVLEGNAP
+509 EAAN
-524 GDYEENGGGDPPTVD
+524 
-539 GALQGMGDALV
+539 DALAAAADALADM
-550 TIGEIM
+550 GA
-556 QTIGENV
+556 
-563 ELDPDH
+563 
-569 LELALSALN
+569 ALSRAGADLRTIAEN
-578 SSLQPLS
+578 TQLDWAHLS
-585 AAAKELANSTDDLS
+585 AALTALQNSLQSLQDAAGHLNDASAGLNAALGKLEDASGKLSAALEELADV
-599 KAMDDLI
+599 
-606 SASGTLSEGLEQ
+606 SAI
-618 LAGASTVGGA
+618 GGA

-660 EARDASDDLHASL
+660 EARDAGDDLYASL

-707 VLDLVLDA
+707 VLNLMLDA
-715 LADIQNGTEADRE
+715 FSDLQDVTEEDRE

-734 DEDISATRQGKITGC
+734 DEDISATRQGKVTGC
-749 RNTGAVEGDRNV
+749 RNTGTVEGDRNV

-800 RGTVTAKKDCAG
+800 RGAVTAKKDCAG
-812 GLAGRMDLGTALECQ
+812 GLAGRMDLGTALGCQ
-827 NYGDV
+827 NYGAV

-840 GGVVGYADATVRD
+840 GGVAGYGGGTVRD

-875 LRNCAAIVTVDEGT
+875 LQNCAAIVTVDEGT

-897 DADLEKCEL
+897 DADLEKGEL
-906 TGNRFVD
+906 SGNRFVD

-926 IAEPVDFEALRAVA
+926 IAEPVDFETLRAVA
-940 GIPTEFVSFTLTLMA
+940 GIPTEFVSFTLTLVV

-961 SIPFY
+961 AIPFY

-988 WPEFDTSGLNSDI
+988 WPAFDTSGLHSDI
-1001 TLEAVYTPWVTL
+1001 TLEAIYTPWVTL

-1028 EGRFTEDAGL
+1028 EGRFTEDARL
-1038 EVANSSQTPPGGGS
+1038 EVANSAQTPPAGGG
-1052 AEDATDVWTLTLTG
+1052 AKDTTDVWTLTLTG
-1066 TDVAEGAE
+1066 ADVAEGTE
-1074 VPIRLLNRG
+1074 IPIRLLNRG
-1083 GGKASVWQLVDGQW
+1083 GGKASVWQLTDGGWQ
-1097 HPVDAAVNGH
+1097 PVDFTVNGH
-1107 YLLLTMVGTTAT
+1107 YLLLTMTGTTAT
-1119 FCIRS
+1119 FCVRS
-1124 AQSGPWLMVVLLAAA
+1124 SQSSPWLLVLLAAA
-1139 LLMLLAVV
+1139 LLAVLAAI
-1147 LLVIRRQKKKKAA
+1147 LLVLRHRKKKKTAGKAA
-1160 KKAVK
+1160 K

>member
-1 MTMKPSVRKL
+1 MKETARKW
-11 TALLLV
+11 TALLLA

-26 PTAWANSGEITISSA
+26 PTAWATADEVTISSSEEFA
-41 KELVNFSKNC
+41 EFSKNC
-51 SLDTWSQGKTVRL
+51 SLDTWSQGKTFRL
-64 MADIDLTS
+64 TADINLSAMNFTS
-72 VDFAPI
+72 I

-87 DGHTISGLRIE
+87 DGHTISGFQIE
-98 FSGSKLGLFRYIQ
+98 ASGSNLGLFRYVQ
-111 KGAVVQDLHVSGTV
+111 AGAVIQDLHVSGLV
-125 APDGSR
+125 DPGGSR
-131 TFVGGIAGVNAGAI
+131 STVGGIAGVNAGAI
-145 RNCSFRGIVK
+145 RNCSFRGTVK
-155 GDEAVGGIVG
+155 GDASVGGIAG
-165 RNDETGEIAGCTAS
+165 RNDESGEISGCTAA
-179 GTVQGLDCTGGIA
+179 GTIQGMDGTGGIA
-192 GRNLGLLLKCENT
+192 GRNYGLLLKCEND
-205 AGVNTMQQDTSLDLD
+205 AEVNTIQHDTSPDLED
-220 ALSGGLNQLS
+220 ISGGLSQLS

-236 TDALLNSHTD
+236 ADALLNSHAD

-253 SSGAIQ
+253 SSGVIQ
-259 SCVNNGA
+259 SCINNGSI
-266 VGYPH
+266 GYPH

-339 IDHTQNNGDNISAK
+339 IDHTQASGDTISAR

-370 LLDHTSDFLDDNVDT
+370 LLDHVSDFVDSNVDT
-385 LNSFSVT
+385 LNSFSAS
-392 VTAALDKMEPALD
+392 VTAALDNMEPALD
-405 DLSDAAGYLDILA
+405 DLSDAAGYMDTLS
-418 DRLETALDTLAD
+418 DRLETALNTLAD
-430 TAEPSQ
+430 AAGLGQ
-436 NVKKAVEDL
+436 AAMRDAKNAAADL
-445 KAVQKPLAEA
+445 RLAGQDLSA
-455 INALGT
+455 AMDAMQT
-461 ALDELQQAVIIT
+461 ALEELQQSVIIQDEPAVRAALT
-473 DDGLEA
+473 DLAGALVALGGA
-479 ICEALAKLPGAITEL
+479 IEQAGAALKALQEALDGAIP
-494 GQAISDLGR
+494 DD
-503 AVSELG
+503 
-509 EASTELPQVLEGNAP
+509 EAANDALAAAADALQKMG
-524 GDYEENGGGDPPTVD
+524 
-539 GALQGMGDALV
+539 GALSRAGTDL
-550 TIGEIM
+550 
-556 QTIGENV
+556 QTIAKNTQ
-563 ELDPDH
+563 LDWAH
-569 LELALSALN
+569 
-578 SSLQPLS
+578 LS
-585 AAAKELANSTDDLS
+585 AALTALQNSLQSLQDAAGHLNDASADLNAALGKLEDASGKLSTALEELADV
-599 KAMDDLI
+599 
-606 SASGTLSEGLEQ
+606 SAS
-618 LAGASTVGGA
+618 GGA

-645 RLTEDGPLE
+645 RLAEDGPLE

-660 EARDASDDLHASL
+660 EARDAGDDLYASL

-687 DSAGDTLAAD
+687 DGAGDTLAAD

-707 VLDLVLDA
+707 VLNLMLDA
-715 LADIQNGTEADRE
+715 FSDLQDVTEQDRE

-734 DEDISATRQGKITGC
+734 DEDISATRQGKVTGC
-749 RNTGAVEGDRNV
+749 RNAGTVEGDRNV

-812 GLAGRMDLGTALECQ
+812 GLVGRMDLGTALECQ

-840 GGVVGYADATVRD
+840 GGVAGYGGGTVRD

-875 LRNCAAIVTVDEGT
+875 LQNCAAIVTVDEGT

-897 DADLEKCEL
+897 DADLEKGEL
-906 TGNRFVD
+906 SGNRFVD

-926 IAEPVDFEALRAVA
+926 IAEPVDFETLRAAA
-940 GIPTEFVSFTLTLMA
+940 GIPTEFVSFTLTLVA

-961 SIPFY
+961 AIPFY

-988 WPEFDTSGLNSDI
+988 WPEFDVSGLSSDI

-1013 VASKAAEGNLALALA
+1013 IASEAREGTLSLALA
-1028 EGRFTEDAGL
+1028 EGRFTED
-1038 EVANSSQTPPGGGS
+1038 SSLQVSSSAQTPPAGGS
-1052 AEDATDVWTLTLTG
+1052 GKQTTDVWELTLTG
-1066 TDVAEGAE
+1066 TDVAEGDT

-1083 GGKASVWQLVDGQW
+1083 GGKATVWQLTGGQW
-1097 HPVDAAVNGH
+1097 HEVEATANGH
-1107 YLLLTMVGTTAT
+1107 YLMLTMTGTSGI

-1124 AQSGPWLMVVLLAAA
+1124 APGSPLVLILLLAAA
-1139 LLMLLAVV
+1139 ALV
-1147 LLVIRRQKKKKAA
+1147 LLLLILLIRRRKKKKAV
-1160 KKAVK
+1160 KKAAK